1 MKTYPGSIFKTK
13 HKLVPD
19 ILKSS
24 VILKPLKKQ
33 QLSFQYLIE
42 LCEEN

>member
-1 MKTYPGSIFKTK
+1 MSMFKTK

-24 VILKPLKKQ
+24 IIQKTFKKK
-33 QLSFQYLIE
+33 LNFQSLIE
-42 LCEEN
+42 VLIFGIQF